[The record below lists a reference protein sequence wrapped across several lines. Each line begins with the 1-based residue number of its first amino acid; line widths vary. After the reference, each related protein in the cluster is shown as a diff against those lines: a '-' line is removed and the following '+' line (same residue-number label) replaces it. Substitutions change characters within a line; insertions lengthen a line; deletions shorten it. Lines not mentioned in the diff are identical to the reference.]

1 MKTSSLLPW
10 SSLVEGRNHNCM
22 KKNFSHILW
31 VCIWIVSGYGCN
43 REHTLFTKL
52 SPGATG
58 IDFENKNV
66 DSDTLN
72 ILDYLYYYNG
82 AGVAVGDIN
91 NDGLPDLYFAA
102 NQGGNK
108 LYLNKGNFK
117 FEDITEK
124 AGVKGDADWSTGVTM
139 ADVNGDGLLDIYVC
153 TVANHRSQGAG
164 SQTAHTFFTHSKNQ
178 LFINKGN
185 AQFEEKAHEYGL
197 DVQGYNTQAVFF
209 DYDKDGDLD
218 MFLLQHSIHQT
229 DNYGDTSLRRKY
241 SAVSGGKLFRND
253 GNHFT
258 DVTPGSGIISSS
270 LGYGLGVGV
279 GDFNQD
285 GYDDLYISNDFHEND
300 YYYLN
305 NGNGTFS
312 EQVRSAFGHTS
323 WFSMGNDI
331 ADLNN
336 DGWPD
341 ILTTDMLP
349 TKESVLKSSNMD
361 EPLEVY
367 ALKMSFGYYNQYSRN
382 CLQLNVAGGKRF
394 SDVGLMAGVAAT
406 DWTWG
411 PLAADFDNDGIKDIF
426 FSNGIV
432 RRLNDLDYIRFYAD
446 ASLSVALK
454 NTRTMDKGVIEK
466 MPSGKAHNYM
476 FKGTDSLVYSDQ
488 SINWGFSAEG
498 FSTGAAYADLDGDGD
513 LDLVISNINEAA
525 SIYQNNTTGLH
536 WLNVALQGEGKNR
549 FGVGAKIL
557 VKVNDSLQFQQVF
570 ATHGFMSSSDLVAHF
585 GMGNHEKADSV
596 IVIWPDGKSQVLT
609 GVKTNQKISVQQK
622 DAGTGSDWL
631 MPLRETHVMF
641 RNVTDS
647 VGINWKH
654 REDNYIDFTRQA
666 FIPHMQSTM
675 GPHIAVA
682 DVNGDG
688 LDDFFVCGGKMQA
701 GELFIQQ
708 SNGKFIPGHQP
719 AFAADSAAEDVDAIF
734 FDADNDKDMDLY
746 VCSGGYEYPDGS
758 PFLNDRLYIND
769 GKGNFVRSAGL
780 PSIPSSKSCVTAADV
795 DGNGDIDLF
804 VGSRSSVRS
813 YGTIPDSYLL
823 LNDGKGNFTIA
834 TDLWAPGLKNLGMVS
849 TAVFADFN
857 KDGKPDLALAGEW
870 MPVTI
875 FLNNGRQLI
884 PSGTASLK
892 GTSGW
897 WQRLVAA
904 DVNKDSNMDL
914 IGANYGLNSKLSP
927 ATGQPLKLYVFDY
940 DESGN
945 TDQVMAYAQ
954 EGKYF
959 TFLGKDELEKQMPGL
974 KKDYLKYKDFAE
986 KSVEQIFGSKLEGA
1000 KHFEARDFRSMVFIN
1015 DGMGNFSS
1023 IPMPRQSQVSPLFAM
1038 TVDDINGDGIQDILA
1053 AGNFYGVLPYEGRY
1067 DAGYGSVM
1075 VQDKQGR
1082 LTALNYM
1089 QTGLILRGEVRDIQ
1103 KIRMRSGKT
1112 CFLVARN
1119 NDRVECWEKQ

>member
-1 MKTSSLLPW
+1 
-10 SSLVEGRNHNCM
+10 M
-22 KKNFSHILW
+22 KKNLSLFLW
-31 VCIWIVSGYGCN
+31 TCIALALGFGCS
-43 REHTLFTKL
+43 RKETLFTKL
-52 SPGATG
+52 SANATG

-91 NDGLPDLYFAA
+91 NDGLPDIYFAA

-117 FEDITEK
+117 FEDITDK
-124 AGVKGDADWSTGVTM
+124 AGVKGDADWTTGVTM
-139 ADVNGDGLLDIYVC
+139 ADVNSDGLLDIYVC

-164 SQTAHTFFTHSKNQ
+164 SQLPHTYFTHSKNQ

-185 AQFEEKAHEYGL
+185 GQFEEKAHEYGL

-241 SAVSGGKLFRND
+241 SPVSGGKLFRND
-253 GNHFT
+253 DNHFT
-258 DVTPGSGIISSS
+258 DVTMGSGIISSS
-270 LGYGLGVGV
+270 LGYGLGLGV

-305 NGNGTFS
+305 NHDGTFT
-312 EQVRSAFGHTS
+312 EQVRMAFGHTS

-341 ILTTDMLP
+341 VLTTDMLP
-349 TKESVLKSSNMD
+349 TNESVLKSSNMD

-382 CLQLNVAGGKRF
+382 CLQLNVAQGRRF

-454 NTRTMDKGVIEK
+454 NSRTMDKAVIEK

-476 FKGTDSLVYSDQ
+476 FKGSDSLVYSDQ
-488 SINWGFSAEG
+488 SINWGFSSTG

-513 LDLVISNINEAA
+513 LDLVINNINETA
-525 SIYQNNTTGLH
+525 SIYQNNLNGSN
-536 WLNVALQGEGKNR
+536 WLNVSLQGEGANR
-549 FGVGAKIL
+549 FGVGSKIFL
-557 VKVNDSLQFQQVF
+557 KLGDSLQYQQVF

-585 GMGNHEKADSV
+585 GLGTHANADSLM
-596 IVIWPDGKSQVLT
+596 IIWPDGKSQVLT
-609 GVKTNQKISVQQK
+609 NVKANQKIVVHQK
-622 DAGTGSDWL
+622 DAGANGDL
-631 MPLRETHVMF
+631 LNPLRKTQVLF
-641 RNVTDS
+641 ANVTDS
-647 VGINWKH
+647 VGISWRH
-654 REDNYIDFTRQA
+654 MEDNYIDFNRQA

-675 GPHIAVA
+675 GPHVAVA

-688 LDDFFVCGGKMQA
+688 LDDFFVGGGKMQP
-701 GELFIQQ
+701 GRLFIQQ
-708 SNGKFIPGHQP
+708 ANGKFLPGNQLP
-719 AFAADSAAEDVDAIF
+719 FAADSASEDVDVLF

-746 VCSGGYEYPDGS
+746 VCVGGYEYPDGS

-769 GKGNFVRSAGL
+769 GKGNFVKSAGL
-780 PSIPSSKSCVTAADV
+780 PSTPFSKSCVTAADV
-795 DGNGDIDLF
+795 DGDGDIDLF

-823 LNDGKGNFTIA
+823 VNDGKGNFSVV
-834 TDLWAPGLKNLGMVS
+834 TDQWAPGLKNYGMVS
-849 TAVFADFN
+849 SAVFADFN

-875 FLNNGRQLI
+875 FMNNGKQLVRAE
-884 PSGTASLK
+884 TNSLQ

-897 WQRLVAA
+897 WQRLIAT
-904 DVNKDSNMDL
+904 DLDKDGKIDL
-914 IGANYGLNSKLSP
+914 IAGNYGLNSKLSP
-927 ATGQPLKLYVFDY
+927 SPSQPLKLFVFDY
-940 DESGN
+940 DDNGS
-945 TDQVMAYAQ
+945 TDQVMAIQ
-954 EGKYF
+954 QDGKYF

-974 KKDYLKYKDFAE
+974 KKDYLKYSEFAK
-986 KSVEQIFGSKLEGA
+986 KSVEEIFGNKLDNA
-1000 KHFEARDFRSMVFIN
+1000 KNFEAREFRSMVFLN
-1015 DGMGNFSS
+1015 DGKGNFTEVE
-1023 IPMPRQSQVSPLFAM
+1023 MPRQSQVSPLFAM
-1038 TVDDINGDGIQDILA
+1038 TTDDINGDGKDDILA

-1067 DAGYGSVM
+1067 DAGYGTVVM
-1075 VQDKQGR
+1075 QEGRDK
-1082 LTALNYM
+1082 LKALNYL

-1103 KIRMRSGKT
+1103 KIRTAGGKT
-1112 CFLVARN
+1112 CYLVARN
-1119 NDRVECWEKQ
+1119 NDRLECWEKLGK